1 MRGQTDY
8 CMDCMEPLTAD
19 GTCPNCGDGAHRP
32 QPSAPPP
39 HFLPAGTVLA
49 GRYLVGR
56 SLGRGGFGIT
66 YLGRD
71 LTLNMRVA
79 IKEYYPSTLAV
90 RDGADSPV
98 LAAIDAKAQRSMN
111 SGKGRFLDEARV
123 LAKFHDEPGI
133 VDVRDY
139 FEENGTAYIVMDY
152 LDGKTLKEHLKDTK
166 LDADTA
172 FALMQPVLDAL
183 ERVHAEHVIHRD
195 ISPDNIMLRNDGTLC
210 LMDFGAAHVM
220 DYADERTVSMVLKS
234 GYAPEEQY
242 RAKGELGPWTDIY
255 ALCATMYRAIT
266 GIAPDESLQRLVGD
280 EMKWP
285 SEMGVEISEE
295 QERILKRGMAPRHAD
310 RYQSIAD
317 MKADIARIGKTAGNP
332 NVEANVAMG
341 SPGNSA
347 GSAESEG
354 AEPDEKRLHRK
365 RAIAVGC
372 LAAVFA
378 IAALLAYYLLAPAH
392 SVSFASNGGSDVAT
406 VQVNRIEP
414 IQAPQDPIREGY
426 EFAGW
431 YADESLREPVE
442 FPLTVDSDETLYA
455 AWTKVRCSYRVRYL
469 DNVTEDEVAD
479 TKVIENAP
487 VGEKVTETAPHVE
500 GYVPASAETASL
512 IVSDDEPANEMAFRY
527 SKLASYEVRY
537 VNRDTEADVL
547 EPKTVTDLVE
557 GSSVT
562 ETAPDVAGFT
572 LSGDA
577 TQTITVNRDAQ
588 SNQIVF
594 YYDPVVI
601 AVPYVSN
608 SGSQAQG
615 NSNSGTTSSNS
626 SGRKADDVVWAN

>member
-1 MRGQTDY
+1 MEGQVGY
-8 CMDCMEPLTAD
+8 CIRCMEPLGAD
-19 GTCPNCGDGAHRP
+19 GICPNCSGDESNVSVP
-32 QPSAPPP
+32 LT
-39 HFLPAGTVLA
+39 HFLPAGTVLE

-90 RDGADSPV
+90 RDGAASPV
-98 LAAIDAKAQRSMN
+98 LAAIDAKAQRSMDD
-111 SGKGRFLDEARV
+111 GKRRFLDEARV

-152 LDGKTLKEHLKDTK
+152 LDGKTLKEYLKDTK

-195 ISPDNIMLRNDGTLC
+195 ISPDNIMLRSDGTLC
-210 LMDFGAAHVM
+210 LMDFGAAHIM

-285 SEMGVEISEE
+285 SEMGAEISEA

-317 MKADIARIGKTAGNP
+317 MKADIARIGKTADSP
-332 NVEANVAMG
+332 DVAASG
-341 SPGNSA
+341 AVNLPDNLTGT
-347 GSAESEG
+347 AESGET
-354 AEPDEKRLHRK
+354 EPEEKRSHRK
-365 RAIAVGC
+365 RMIAAGC

-378 IAALLAYYLLAPAH
+378 LAALLAYYLLAPAH
-392 SVSFASNGGSDVAT
+392 AVSFASNGGSSVAT
-406 VQVNRIEP
+406 VRVNRIEP
-414 IQAPQDPIREGY
+414 IQAPQDPTREGY

-431 YADESLREPVE
+431 YADESLQEPVE
-442 FPLTVDSDETLYA
+442 FPLAVDSDETLYA
-455 AWTKVRCSYRVRYL
+455 AWTMVKSSYRVRYL

-479 TKVIENAP
+479 MKIVENAP
-487 VGEKVTETAPHVE
+487 VGETVTETAPHVE
-500 GYVPASAETASL
+500 GYAPASAETASL
-512 IVSDDEPANEMAFRY
+512 VVSDDETENEMAFRY
-527 SKLASYEVRY
+527 GKLASYEVRY
-537 VNRDTEADVL
+537 VNQGTGADVL

-562 ETAPDVAGFT
+562 ETAPDVAGFA

-577 TQTITVNRDAQ
+577 TQTITINRDVQ
-588 SNQIVF
+588 SNRIVF

-601 AVPYVSN
+601 AVPYVSS

-615 NSNSGTTSSNS
+615 NSNSGTTNNNS
-626 SGRKADDVVWAN
+626 SGGKADDVVWAN